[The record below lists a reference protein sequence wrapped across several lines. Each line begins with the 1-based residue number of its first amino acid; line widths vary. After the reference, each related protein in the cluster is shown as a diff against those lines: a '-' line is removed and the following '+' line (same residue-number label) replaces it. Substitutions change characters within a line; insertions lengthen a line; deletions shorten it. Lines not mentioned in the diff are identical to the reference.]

1 MGRYR
6 QVPQD
11 NGIDGLANDK
21 DGAASAFADLVKAA
35 QASIGNIHPINPSQP
50 AQGHHVLGRF
60 AYRGLFFCVL
70 TGSSVRKRVHY
81 QAIPTQQYDPCGG
94 TAGDPLKEDFKV
106 FLFLIWKHLN
116 LPEPTRSQY
125 VMAEWLQ
132 TGPIRL
138 VIEAFRGIGKSWV
151 TAAYVCWLL
160 YRDPQLKIMVV
171 SASKLR
177 ADDFSTFTL
186 RLIHEVP
193 FLKHL
198 MPRDGQR
205 SSKIAFDV
213 GPARA
218 DQSPSVKSV
227 GITGQLTG
235 SRADVIIADDIEV
248 TNNSATQ
255 TMRDKLKELT
265 KEFAAILKPLDT
277 SKIIYLGTP
286 QTEQSIYNSLPSVD
300 TRSGLSRPN
309 IPQRLKERDTAPALR
324 HTSSRTSN
332 AIRGSSVAPCAVVSI
347 PIR

>member
-1 MGRYR
+1 
-6 QVPQD
+6 
-11 NGIDGLANDK
+11 
-21 DGAASAFADLVKAA
+21 
-35 QASIGNIHPINPSQP
+35 
-50 AQGHHVLGRF
+50 
-60 AYRGLFFCVL
+60 
-70 TGSSVRKRVHY
+70 
-81 QAIPTQQYDPCGG
+81 
-94 TAGDPLKEDFKV
+94 
-106 FLFLIWKHLN
+106 
-116 LPEPTRSQY
+116 
-125 VMAEWLQ
+125 MAEWLQ